1 MRPTNVQKLCTT
13 RVSIIF
19 IGFLLLYSLVLV
31 KLFNTQVINRNYWKK
46 VAFKQHFGESEIPSK
61 RGDIL
66 ASDYSILAASST
78 TYDLYLDPYTFKGTF
93 DDLKKIFDYLY
104 KNTNTQLKRKNDDK
118 EVNDKEVDLDVYKAY
133 ISQKEAQWRDAI
145 NDKEMRFKYLQ
156 KGLDENQKSYI
167 ESLKIP
173 SLHFNAVG
181 SRSYS
186 SDSIYSHILGFVGK
200 NEDGDNVGYFG
211 IEGFYNGDLSGV
223 SGSLKQERSALGSPI
238 IYAGFDSVKK
248 LDGSTVVTTIDRAV
262 QTIVYNELSKAVKD
276 FGAKSGVVIVV
287 NPKTGAIIS
296 MVNYPTYNPSRFGE
310 YYNDN
315 PDIFVNNAISS
326 TYEPG
331 SVIKALTMSSA
342 IDLGI
347 VTPNTTVLDTG
358 PVEYSGHLVDNWDK
372 KHHGEITMTQVL
384 QLSDNVGASMV
395 GSKVGSKKLYEYF
408 QKFGIGDKLG
418 VDLEG
423 EEAGE
428 FRNYKDWS
436 DIDLAAAS
444 FGQGFSA
451 TPLQV
456 LMAFSAIENDGI
468 LIRPHIVKEI
478 IFNGQTVSYE
488 PKEVDRVI
496 SSKTSKT
503 IVKMLTKAVS
513 GGEAKYFVSKG
524 YNVAGKTG
532 TAQIAENG
540 EYLPDKTNATF
551 VGFLPNYDEFVM
563 LVKLERPSSSIYA
576 SETAVP
582 LWMTIAEKLANYYG
596 LPPDK
601 YE

>member
-1 MRPTNVQKLCTT
+1 MRSTNVSKVCTK
-13 RVSIIF
+13 RVGLIF
-19 IGFLLLYSLVLV
+19 VSFILLYSLVLV
-31 KLFNTQVINRNYWKK
+31 KLFNTQVIQRNYWKQ
-46 VAFKQHFGESEIPSK
+46 VAFKQHFGESELPSN

-78 TYDLYLDPYTFKGTF
+78 IYDLYLDPYVFEGKF
-93 DDLKKIFDYLY
+93 DDLKPVFDYLY
-104 KNTNTQLKRKNDDK
+104 NGPKQKSSEEDDIDEDVIKAQKANK
-118 EVNDKEVDLDVYKAY
+118 E
-133 ISQKEAQWRDAI
+133 SQWRDAI
-145 NDKEMRFKYLQ
+145 DDKNMRFKYLQ

-167 ESLKIP
+167 ESLDIP
-173 SLHFNAVG
+173 ALHFNPVQT
-181 SRSYS
+181 RSYA
-186 SDSIYSHILGFVGK
+186 SDTIYSHLLGFVGK
-200 NEDGDNVGYFG
+200 NEDGGSVGYFG
-211 IEGFYNGDLSGV
+211 IEGFYDGDLSGV

-238 IYAGFDSVKK
+238 LYAGFDSIKK
-248 LDGSTVVTTIDRAV
+248 LDGSTVVTTIDQAV
-262 QTIVYNELSKAVKD
+262 QTIVYNELSKAVED
-276 FGAKSGVVIVV
+276 FGAKSGVVIVAD
-287 NPKTGAIIS
+287 PKTGSIIA
-296 MVNYPTYNPSRFGE
+296 MANYPTFNPNDFAK
-310 YYNDN
+310 YYDED
-315 PDIFVNNAISS
+315 PDIFVNQAISS

-342 IDLGI
+342 IDLGL
-347 VTPNTTVLDTG
+347 VTPDTTVVDSG

-384 QLSDNVGASMV
+384 QLSNNIGASWV
-395 GSKVGSKKLYEYF
+395 GSKVGSKKLYSYF
-408 QKFGIGDKLG
+408 EKFGIGNKLD

-456 LMAFSAIENDGI
+456 LMAFSAIENEGV
-468 LIRPHIVKEI
+468 LMRPHIVKEI
-478 IFNGQTVSYE
+478 MVNGQTVKYE
-488 PKEVDRVI
+488 PKEVNRVI
-496 SSKTSKT
+496 SKESSQ
-503 IVKMLTKAVS
+503 IMVKMLTQAVS
-513 GGEAKYFVSKG
+513 GGEAKYFVSKS

-540 EYLPDKTNATF
+540 KYLPDKTNATF

-582 LWMTIAEKLANYYG
+582 LWMNIAEKLANYYG

>member
-1 MRPTNVQKLCTT
+1 MRSTNVSKVCAK
-13 RVSIIF
+13 RVGLIF
-19 IGFLLLYSLVLV
+19 ISFIFLYSLVLV
-31 KLFNTQVINRNYWKK
+31 KLFNTQVIQRNYWKQL
-46 VAFKQHFGESEIPSK
+46 AFKQHFGESELPSN

-78 TYDLYLDPYTFKGTF
+78 IYDLYIDPYIFEGKF
-93 DDLKKIFDYLY
+93 DDLKPVFEYLY
-104 KNTNTQLKRKNDDK
+104 NTPKQRNDEDGG
-118 EVNDKEVDLDVYKAY
+118 VVDEDVIKAQKA
-133 ISQKEAQWRDAI
+133 QKESQWRDAI

-156 KGLDENQKSYI
+156 KGLNENQKSYI
-167 ESLKIP
+167 ESLNI
-173 SLHFNAVG
+173 SALHFNPVQT
-181 SRSYS
+181 RSYS
-186 SDSIYSHILGFVGK
+186 SAEIYSHLLGFVGK
-200 NEDGDNVGYFG
+200 NEDGTSVGYFG
-211 IEGFYNGDLSGV
+211 VEGFYDGDLSGV

-238 IYAGFDSVKK
+238 LYAGYDSVKK
-248 LDGSTVVTTIDRAV
+248 LDGSTVVTTIDQAV
-262 QTIVYNELSKAVKD
+262 QTIVYNELSNAVED
-276 FGAKSGVVIVV
+276 YGAESGVVIVV
-287 NPKTGAIIS
+287 DPKTGSVIA
-296 MVNYPTYNPSRFGE
+296 MANYPTYDPNDFAK
-310 YYNDN
+310 YYDEN
-315 PDIFVNNAISS
+315 PDIFVNQAISS

-342 IDLGI
+342 IDLGLVSPDTTI
-347 VTPNTTVLDTG
+347 VDNG

-384 QLSDNVGASMV
+384 QLSNNIGASWV

-408 QKFGIGDKLG
+408 EKFGIGTKLE

-428 FRNYKDWS
+428 FRNYKEWS

-456 LMAFSAIENDGI
+456 LMAFSAIQNGGV
-468 LIRPHIVKEI
+468 LMKPHIVREI
-478 IFNGQTVSYE
+478 MVSGQTVKYE
-488 PKEVDRVI
+488 PKEVNRVI
-496 SSKTSKT
+496 SKETSDT
-503 IVKMLTKAVS
+503 MVKMLTKAVS
-513 GGEAKYFVSKG
+513 GGEAKYFVSKS

-540 EYLPDKTNATF
+540 EYLVDKTNATF

-582 LWMTIAEKLANYYG
+582 LWMNIAEKLANYYG